1 MKSTPSIRRPRKR
14 KASARR
20 RVGGPSCDKS
30 AKPGEG
36 SSRPRRRARLKGV
49 TLWPEDIPQRGR
61 IPLSGGHRSFATG
74 YQVLQSEMM
83 KGRTI
88 DLQGHCLIYCNGSRL
103 LIERDPHWRIV
114 EPGDGV
120 LLSDT
125 SLRLSELPVEEGA
138 SGGFLYYFFG
148 DEALAEIVPMH
159 SRAHAL
165 MFRSAEYPSTDGIIP
180 IQKLPLERVFNPEVG
195 AKGLLH
201 PLLTV
206 IFNTI
211 YLPLWKLCLRRV
223 VIPRIRTLI
232 FLENLVL
239 RPLDRHGAILA
250 QYPGG
255 KNALLQEMARLRMGS
270 VAAIVEQRRFELCF
284 AWSNYGKKPFDEIAA
299 ALCVSHPSRFKSRYE
314 RWLVEQNVV
323 AFGSVGADNYS
334 DTLLAAH
341 PPFLP
346 SVRGQ
351 YWNRRETEESMARHR
366 NRMATDAD
374 YRVQQ
379 EMAAAAAA
387 HHPDL
392 VNRVF
397 PGYVDPYASPT
408 LAGSAD
414 PAFWEMRSTGIAMVI
429 EAEGLA
435 SIPGLENCAELLL
448 AA

>member
-1 MKSTPSIRRPRKR
+1 MKTPSRNPKVSVRQCVSGTPR
-14 KASARR
+14 
-20 RVGGPSCDKS
+20 DKN

-36 SSRPRRRARLKGV
+36 SSRPRRRVKQKGV
-49 TLWPEDIPQRGR
+49 TLWPEDIPQGVR
-61 IPLSGGHRSFATG
+61 IPLSGGHRSFVAG

-88 DLQGHCLIYCNGSRL
+88 DLQGHCLVYCHGSRL
-103 LIERDPHWRIV
+103 LIERDPYWRIV

-125 SLRLSELPVEEGA
+125 TLKLSELPVEDGT
-138 SGGFLYYFFG
+138 SGGFIFYFFG
-148 DEALAEIVPMH
+148 DEELASIVPMH
-159 SRAHAL
+159 PRAHAL
-165 MFRSAEYPSTDGIIP
+165 MFRSAEFPCTEGIMP

-206 IFNTI
+206 VFNTI
-211 YLPLWKLCLRRV
+211 YLPLWKLSLRRV
-223 VIPRIRTLI
+223 VIPRIRIQI

-239 RPLDRHGAILA
+239 RPLDQHDAVMA

-255 KNALLQEMARLRMGS
+255 KNALLREMGRLKMGS
-270 VAAIVEQRRFELCF
+270 VAAIVDQRRFELCF
-284 AWSNYGKKPFDEIAA
+284 AWSNYGQKSFEEIAA
-299 ALCVSHPSRFKSRYE
+299 ALCVSQPGRFKSRYD
-314 RWLVEQNVV
+314 RWFVEQNLVV
-323 AFGSVGADNYS
+323 FDSVGAENYS

-346 SVRGQ
+346 SVHGQ
-351 YWNRRETEESMARHR
+351 YWNRREAEESMARHR
-366 NRMATDAD
+366 KRMEDDED

-397 PGYVDPYASPT
+397 PGYVDPYAPT
-408 LAGSAD
+408 TLPGEID
-414 PAFWEMRSTGIAMVI
+414 PAFFEMKSTGLAMVMA
-429 EAEGLA
+429 AEGLT
-435 SIPGLENCAELLL
+435 SIPGLEDCADLLL

>member
-1 MKSTPSIRRPRKR
+1 MKTPSRNPKVSVCQCVSGTLRDKIVKQKKRAARPH
-14 KASARR
+14 R
-20 RVGGPSCDKS
+20 RVKQ
-30 AKPGEG
+30 
-36 SSRPRRRARLKGV
+36 KGV
-49 TLWPEDIPQRGR
+49 TLWPEDIRKGER

-74 YQVLQSEMM
+74 YQVTQSEMM

-88 DLQGHCLIYCNGSRL
+88 DLQGHYLIYCNGSRL
-103 LIERDPHWRIV
+103 LIERDPHWHIV

-125 SLRLSELPVEEGA
+125 SVRLSELPVEEGA

-148 DEALAEIVPMH
+148 DEALAAIVPMH
-159 SRAHAL
+159 PRAHAL
-165 MFRSAEYPSTDGIIP
+165 MFRSAEYPSTDGVIP
-180 IQKLPLERVFNPEVG
+180 IQELPLERVYNPEVG

-206 IFNTI
+206 VFNTI

-239 RPLDRHGAILA
+239 RPADRHDAILA

-255 KNALLQEMARLRMGS
+255 KNALLREMRRLNMGS
-270 VAAIVEQRRFELCF
+270 VATIVEQRRFELCF
-284 AWSNYGKKPFDEIAA
+284 SWQNYGKKSFDEIAA
-299 ALCVSHPSRFKSRYE
+299 ALCVSHSVRFKGRYE
-314 RWLVEQNVV
+314 RWLMEQNLAV
-323 AFGSVGADNYS
+323 FGSVGAENYS
-334 DTLLAAH
+334 NTLLAAH
-341 PPFLP
+341 PSFLP

-351 YWNRRETEESMARHR
+351 YWNRREAEESMARHR
-366 NRMATDAD
+366 KRMEVDED

-397 PGYVDPYASPT
+397 PGYVDPYAPT
-408 LAGSAD
+408 LPGAAD
-414 PAFWEMRSTGIAMVI
+414 PTFWEMKSTGIGMVI

-435 SIPGLENCAELLL
+435 SIPGLEDCADLLL

>member
-1 MKSTPSIRRPRKR
+1 MKTPSRNPKVSVHQCVSGTPR
-14 KASARR
+14 
-20 RVGGPSCDKS
+20 DKN

-36 SSRPRRRARLKGV
+36 SSRPRRRVKQKGV
-49 TLWPEDIPQRGR
+49 TLWPEDIPQGVR

-74 YQVLQSEMM
+74 YKVLQSEMM

-88 DLQGHCLIYCNGSRL
+88 DLQGHCLIYCAGSRL

-125 SLRLSELPVEEGA
+125 SVRLSELPVEEGA
-138 SGGFLYYFFG
+138 SGGFIFYFFG
-148 DEALAEIVPMH
+148 DEALASIVHMH
-159 SRAHAL
+159 PRTHAL
-165 MFRSAEYPSTDGIIP
+165 VFRSAEYPCTDGIMP
-180 IQKLPLERVFNPEVG
+180 IEKLPLERVFNPEVG

-206 IFNTI
+206 VFNTL
-211 YLPLWKLCLRRV
+211 YLPLWKLCLHRV
-223 VIPRIRTLI
+223 VIPRTRILI

-239 RPLDRHGAILA
+239 RPLDRHDAILA

-255 KNALLQEMARLRMGS
+255 KNALLREMRRLNMGS

-284 AWSNYGKKPFDEIAA
+284 AWQNYGGKPFKEIAA
-299 ALCVSHPSRFKSRYE
+299 ALCLSQPGRFKARYE
-314 RWLVEQNVV
+314 SWVAEQNLVV
-323 AFGSVGADNYS
+323 FDSVGADNYS

-346 SVRGQ
+346 SLRGQ
-351 YWNRRETEESMARHR
+351 YWRRREAEESMARHR
-366 NRMATDAD
+366 KRMDDED
-374 YRVQQ
+374 YRQMQ
-379 EMAAAAAA
+379 EMAAEAAA

-392 VNRVF
+392 VNREF
-397 PGYVDPYASPT
+397 PGYVNPYAPT
-408 LAGSAD
+408 SLPGEID
-414 PAFWEMRSTGIAMVI
+414 PAFVEMQSTGIAMVI

-435 SIPGLENCAELLL
+435 SIPGLEDCADLLM